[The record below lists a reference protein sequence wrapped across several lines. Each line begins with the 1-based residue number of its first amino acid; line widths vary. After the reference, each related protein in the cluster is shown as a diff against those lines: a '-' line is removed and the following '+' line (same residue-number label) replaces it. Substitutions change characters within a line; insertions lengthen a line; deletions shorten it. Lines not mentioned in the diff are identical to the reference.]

1 MAILLGRADPG
12 RPALRGVSRSVPRGR
27 QRWRRGGARAPGRAE
42 GRCPPHT
49 LTGMGVGAR
58 SWTPGRP
65 DLPGPR
71 HAAHRRLCGPSQG
84 TCPAELCGWAGRA
97 RGELALCLVS
107 LGAEYEAAAALRVVM
122 SLGATLC
129 MISADVDVLVTSS
142 GPQREIMHS
151 FKCSVKCI
159 TSKTQP
165 RRVYFAFKHFPRNY
179 VTTKYTVTQ
188 S

>member
-1 MAILLGRADPG
+1 MLPIGG
-12 RPALRGVSRSVPRGR
+12 SVAPPRGR
-27 QRWRRGGARAPGRAE
+27 APQS
-42 GRCPPHT
+42 C
-49 LTGMGVGAR
+49 VG
-58 SWTPGRP
+58 
-65 DLPGPR
+65 
-71 HAAHRRLCGPSQG
+71 
-84 TCPAELCGWAGRA
+84 A

-151 FKCSVKCI
+151 FKCSVKCV